1 MADSSE
7 NNDSVVNEDTVV
19 EAVTDTDVPD
29 TEFHQVDLECNEG
42 DGVLDEEI
50 QKVDMDANVEKI
62 DSLYKEEPLVD
73 VKRVVIRRRR
83 LYNFSAAAI
92 GLIAFIILL
101 TTLRSPKQ
109 GAITKKDASNEN
121 KGSLYNT
128 KQNTS
133 DSSIPKFACATT
145 ITSCPMYSNGTWTKL
160 PEDILGESQ
169 NDYAGFATAL
179 SCDGSVL
186 AVSSIY
192 SNNQT
197 GNVRVYKWESDEQ
210 IWTKMGNDIEG
221 TSPDEEFGYS
231 LTMSSDGFK
240 IAIGSRKSSDKAV
253 SVFTYVDHLWIP
265 LGQDI
270 QAEFAGDQSGRSIS
284 FSMDGT
290 RIAIG
295 ASSNNGTASGAGH
308 ARIYEVSEMNG
319 EYSWVQLGQD
329 LDGAA
334 VGDQFGRSVS
344 LSGDG
349 QRVAVG
355 GYTVDTTEGI
365 VDAGQVRVFDYD
377 STTKNWIQVAASING
392 QKTDEYFGVAVSL
405 SYDGRRLAI
414 GSPDSD
420 PYIFGVTRVYELTDD
435 GWSQIGSNLF
445 GGGNAIDLT
454 LDGNRV
460 AIGSKG
466 NFANGV
472 ESGHLSVYD
481 YDETTLSWSQVGDD
495 INGNEGDK
503 SATSV
508 AISADG
514 KRVVS
519 SSPSSGSINGT
530 VNNGIVRVYD
540 FC

>member
-7 NNDSVVNEDTVV
+7 SNDSVVNNSVV

-29 TEFHQVDLECNEG
+29 AELHQVDLECKEG

-50 QKVDMDANVEKI
+50 QKVDMEANVEKI

-83 LYNFSAAAI
+83 LYNFAAAAI
-92 GLIAFIILL
+92 GLIALVILL

-109 GAITKKDASNEN
+109 GAITKKDASNED
-121 KGSLYNT
+121 KGTLYNT

-133 DSSIPKFACATT
+133 DSSIPKFACANT
-145 ITSCPMYSNGTWTKL
+145 IVSCPMNSNGTWTKL

-197 GNVRVYKWESDEQ
+197 GNVRVYKWENDEQ

-253 SVFTYVDHLWIP
+253 SVFTYVDQLWIP

-270 QAEFAGDQSGRSIS
+270 QAEVAGDQSGRSIS

-308 ARIYEVSEMNG
+308 ARIYEISESNG
-319 EYSWVQLGQD
+319 ESSWVQLGQD

-349 QRVAVG
+349 RRAAVG
-355 GYTVDTTEGI
+355 GHTVDTTEGI

-420 PYIFGVTRVYELTDD
+420 PYIFGVTRVYELTDV

-445 GGGNAIDLT
+445 GGGNTIDLT
-454 LDGNRV
+454 LDGSRV

-519 SSPSSGSINGT
+519 SSPSSGSVNGT